1 LRPFALAMHAW
12 DEPAKTCCR
21 SAARVTPL
29 VLPMLG
35 EAVEPSIAPPPR
47 AWWRGA
53 ASLAAAAEPD
63 AQSPLETSLRA
74 REIPSPID

>member
-1 LRPFALAMHAW
+1 
-12 DEPAKTCCR
+12 
-21 SAARVTPL
+21 
-29 VLPMLG
+29 MLG